1 MNWRTRCTK
10 YSPTC
15 PLVFTSWMTYRTVLT
30 TGRDENTSCPV
41 GTECTISLWEV
52 CPIIAHSQNG
62 GFITFDISGSRCIV
76 TISIWEVCPIIAHSQ
91 NGGFVTF
98 YISGSRCIVNISVWE
113 VCPIIAHSQNGGF
126 VTF

>member
-41 GTECTISLWEV
+41 GTECTSSEFRNAPARNAASSSRSEV
-52 CPIIAHSQNG
+52 MGSKNTQTPAD
-62 GFITFDISGSRCIV
+62 DIRSFTTIGVLSVMHCEYCRFLTLAIV
-76 TISIWEVCPIIAHSQ
+76 QSYYLTNPM
-91 NGGFVTF
+91 F
-98 YISGSRCIVNISVWE
+98 R
-113 VCPIIAHSQNGGF
+113 
-126 VTF
+126 